1 MNLATFKFIILQGE
15 ELVKFLHMIFE
26 ALFMILDKKDQD
38 FGEVVFDCI
47 VFIICTLADHKFEHF
62 RPVLD
67 NYITSTF
74 FHYFIFNDKEELLFS
89 AFKTFEP

>member
-1 MNLATFKFIILQGE
+1 M
-15 ELVKFLHMIFE
+15 VKFLHMIFE

-74 FHYFIFNDKEELLFS
+74 F
-89 AFKTFEP
+89 TV

>member
-1 MNLATFKFIILQGE
+1 M
-15 ELVKFLHMIFE
+15 KFLHMIFE

-67 NYITSTF
+67 NYITSKLTISIL
-74 FHYFIFNDKEELLFS
+74 YRPCYIALKNLGFNRSFYWFLN
-89 AFKTFEP
+89 

>member
-1 MNLATFKFIILQGE
+1 MILATFKSSILQGE

-74 FHYFIFNDKEELLFS
+74 FRYFILSVVYELTPNS
-89 AFKTFEP
+89 D

>member
-1 MNLATFKFIILQGE
+1 M
-15 ELVKFLHMIFE
+15 VKFLHMIFE

-74 FHYFIFNDKEELLFS
+74 FTVYTLETGEKHFC
-89 AFKTFEP
+89 